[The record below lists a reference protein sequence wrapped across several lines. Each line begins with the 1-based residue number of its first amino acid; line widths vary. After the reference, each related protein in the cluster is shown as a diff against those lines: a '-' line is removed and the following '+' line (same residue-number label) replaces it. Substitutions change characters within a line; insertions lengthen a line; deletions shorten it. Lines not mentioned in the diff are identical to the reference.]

1 MVYASL
7 CGWQRALRT
16 PFFEQWL
23 KHNWL
28 NPSRRKA
35 EVKGHLNL
43 LSSDIDWVQCDFDLA
58 NLRLISKKND
68 TFNSGFALEA
78 STVGSF
84 SSKGSD

>member
-7 CGWQRALRT
+7 CGRQRALRT

-28 NPSRRKA
+28 NPSRRKCK
-35 EVKGHLNL
+35 VKGHLNL
-43 LSSDIDWVQCDFDLA
+43 LSNDIDWVQCDLDLA
-58 NLRLISKKND
+58 NLRLISRKIG
-68 TFNSGFALEA
+68 TFNSGFALKA
-78 STVGSF
+78 STAGSF